1 MSAPWL
7 RRVRTPRDVWYRFG
21 FNVIV
26 CGLVGLGVVLSG
38 GTLGWQLVILAVI
51 IAGVPATRAI
61 LDAKSLRRTE
71 SQQGHE
77 KPEQ

>member
-1 MSAPWL
+1 MSALWL
-7 RRVRTPRDVWYRFG
+7 RRVRTPRDVLYRFR
-21 FNVIV
+21 FNFIV
-26 CGLVGLGVVLSG
+26 CSLVGLGVLLSG

-51 IAGVPATRAI
+51 IAGVPASRAV